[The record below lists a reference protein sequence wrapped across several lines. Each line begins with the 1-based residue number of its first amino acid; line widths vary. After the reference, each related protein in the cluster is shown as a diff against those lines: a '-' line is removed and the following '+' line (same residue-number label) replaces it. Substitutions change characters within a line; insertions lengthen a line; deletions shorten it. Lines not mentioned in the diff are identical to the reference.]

1 MRYAAFYGGD
11 GKITSVAMAKSGGVE
26 ITQDEYNAYLAEIS
40 ESAQEQPSGTD
51 EISAEEALDIILGG
65 GGV

>member
-1 MRYAAFYGGD
+1 MRYAAFYGID
-11 GKITSVAMAKSGGVE
+11 GKITSVAMARSGGVE

-40 ESAQEQPSGTD
+40 AFLPEQPAGTD

-65 GGV
+65 ESV